1 MFLPRQKGQTFL
13 LPVDI
18 RTKLPENPLRDLV
31 DEVCELFFDSF
42 GVAVVARG
50 NDNVGSP
57 AFPPQV
63 LAKVL
68 LFAYINGVFSSR
80 QIKKKTIVDLEFM
93 YLAENYVLEYRTVAR
108 FRVENMKLFEQ
119 IFLYFLTV
127 LKQLKMLNQL
137 AFYTDSMK
145 VKANASNDQYL
156 TKTELELYKELIEDA
171 IRKHETIDAEED
183 RLYEKVEAGVEK
195 KSVRKMKRKIKEI
208 IETVKEGEAGMKK
221 AAEKSD
227 AVKEKLEKVEEKNLK
242 GINMTDEDA
251 VFMKTDKVIT
261 HSYSFERTV
270 DSNQFIVAHEVLTTA
285 DDYGEGIKQLEQTKK
300 NLGLESL
307 HGTTHCADGGFATPD
322 LLEYYEKNGIMG
334 LVPQKK
340 FRKGKH
346 PLSNYKYDEKT
357 DGFTAPDGTV
367 YAKTKTETKNNRTK
381 YFYEPDFW
389 HEGLRKKIVVDDDF
403 FLRERARKRLEQNR
417 ESYKKRASTIEPVH
431 GDLKHN
437 RKYRTV
443 SLRKTEKIAVEMSIL
458 DTAHNMR
465 RCCSMKTKREQPKP
479 LECGRLVQSKIPAS
493 ANATSHDFI
502 LAF

>member
-18 RTKLPENPLRDLV
+18 RDRLPKNPLRDLV
-31 DEVCELFFDSF
+31 DEVCETFFDSF
-42 GVAVVARG
+42 GVNVVARG
-50 NDNVGSP
+50 NEGVGGP

-68 LFAYINGVFSSR
+68 LFAYVNGVFSSR
-80 QIKKKTIVDLEFM
+80 QIEKKTIVDCEFI
-93 YLAENYVLEYRTVAR
+93 YLAENYVIKYRTVAR
-108 FRVENMKLFEQ
+108 FRIENMKLFEQ

-145 VKANASNDQYL
+145 VKANAGNDSYL

-171 IRKHETIDAEED
+171 LRKHETIDAEED
-183 RLYEKVEAGVEK
+183 RLCRKAEVGVEK

-208 IETVKEGEAGMKK
+208 METVKKGEEGLKK
-221 AAEKSD
+221 ASEKSD
-227 AVKEKLEKVEEKNLK
+227 DVKEKLEKVNAENLK

-251 VFMKTDKVIT
+251 VFMKTDKAIT

-300 NLGLESL
+300 NLGMESL
-307 HGTTHCADGGFATPD
+307 HGITHCADGGFATPD
-322 LLEYYEKNGIMG
+322 LLKYYEANGILG

-346 PLSNYKYDEKT
+346 PLSRYKYDEKT
-357 DGFTAPDGTV
+357 DCFTAPDGTV
-367 YAKTKTETKNNRTK
+367 YAKTKTETKGNRTK
-381 YFYEPDFW
+381 YFYEPEVW
-389 HEGLRKKIVVDDDF
+389 REGMRKNIFVDDNF
-403 FLRERARKRLEQNR
+403 FLRERARKKLEQNR
-417 ESYKKRASTIEPVH
+417 DAYKKRASTIEPIH

-443 SLRKTEKIAVEMSIL
+443 SLRKTEKIAVEMSLL

-465 RCCSMKTKREQPKP
+465 RCCSRKTKMERQKPPECCGLMQRE
-479 LECGRLVQSKIPAS
+479 LPAG
-493 ANATSHDFI
+493 ATATSTNFI
-502 LAF
+502 LTA